1 MTHWNF
7 GGYVR
12 ELYSTHVSNETQAT
26 AVDTILESLLDV
38 EFVFSDG
45 KTEED
50 IPEDERD
57 VWRTAVVR
65 ITRQLLIYGYCLCRV
80 VRVRA
85 DAKDEISEDIESRY
99 RVEVACGTTIV
110 PTWNRETVSWNF
122 QGLTTGTKMDV
133 SKGWITLIYT
143 EPVLHEGQPLLRS
156 GAARA
161 FTLTK
166 RLDEMEQNQ
175 IERDRLNSLAV
186 VITQRANTGGHAPE
200 IGRNPEMTLLYGQ
213 EQPDLAS
220 WSYDQKQLM
229 VEMVELSKK
238 EQENNRQLYESSS
251 RSKKPRIET
260 PNLMQLPVAR
270 GQTGTELSVRH
281 GPPEFTA
288 MIATLKNDI
297 FWAFNVPPLIK
308 AMKATSERTSSADRM
323 MQVILTDWDRFIR
336 HLRACV
342 QRALTLLSKEMT
354 ETSTYVHMRAR
365 MSAFC
370 LQQIRDVMHIKP
382 LRTAMAAI
390 YNVDERVIDT
400 AQLRL
405 VRELEQAGPENRK
418 QNAHDVDGGGK
429 GVASDAEKAQSHT
442 LKHTK

>member
-1 MTHWNF
+1 MSYHWNF
-7 GGYVR
+7 GEYVR
-12 ELYSTHVSNETQAT
+12 DLYKTHVGSETQST
-26 AVDTILESLLDV
+26 AVDTIFESLLDV
-38 EFVFSDG
+38 EFVFFDG

-50 IPEDERD
+50 IDEDEIG
-57 VWRTAVVR
+57 VWRTAVIR
-65 ITRQLLIYGYCLCRV
+65 ITRQLLMYGYCLCRV

-85 DAKDEISEDIESRY
+85 DAKDEIAENVESRY
-99 RVEVACGTTIV
+99 RVEVACGTTII
-110 PTWNRETVSWNF
+110 PKWNRETVSWNF
-122 QGLTTGTKMDV
+122 EGLTTGTKMDV
-133 SKGWITLIYT
+133 TKGWMTLMYT

-161 FTLTK
+161 LTLTK
-166 RLDEMEQNQ
+166 RLEEMEQNQ

-238 EQENNRQLYESSS
+238 EQENNRQLYESQ
-251 RSKKPRIET
+251 SKKPRMET

-270 GQTGTELSVRH
+270 GQAGTELSVRH

-342 QRALTLLSKEMT
+342 QRAITGLSMEMT
-354 ETSTYVHMRAR
+354 ETSTYVYMRAR

-390 YNVDERVIDT
+390 YNVDERVIDP

-418 QNAHDVDGGGK
+418 QNAHDVDSGGK